1 MNTLHIMIITGLSG
15 SGKSTA
21 MSALEDAGYY
31 CVDNMP
37 VLLFPKFL
45 ELPLK
50 SSPEIT
56 GLGFAMDLREKEF
69 INTYPD
75 VFEDLSTKGYD
86 FHIIFLEADEQV
98 LVRRFSQTRRQH
110 PLHSG
115 SQLVDSIRKEKEL
128 LADLRKRAD
137 KIIDTSHYD
146 VHTLKSV
153 IKGLA
158 QKNNDGAMKINIM
171 SFGFKYGLP
180 SESDLV
186 MDVRF
191 LKNPYFVPEL
201 KEFSGLN
208 PDVRN
213 YVLENKESPE
223 FLEQFLSLVNYLI
236 PLYKREGKSYLT
248 ISIGCTGGRHRSVV
262 VSSIL
267 FEHLS
272 KAEKNVT
279 LTHRDIGMEEPEN
292 KTK

>member
-50 SSPEIT
+50 SSPDIA

-69 INTYPD
+69 INSYPE
-75 VFEDLSTKGYD
+75 VFEDLTRKGYD
-86 FHIIFLEADEQV
+86 FSIIFLEADEQV

-115 SQLVDSIRKEKEL
+115 SQLIESIRKEKTL
-128 LADLRKRAD
+128 LEDLRKRAD
-137 KIIDTSHYD
+137 KIIDTSRYD

-153 IKGLA
+153 IKSLA
-158 QKNNDGAMKINIM
+158 SKSTSGSMKISIM

-191 LKNPYFVPEL
+191 LNNPYFVPEL
-201 KEFSGLN
+201 KDFSGLN
-208 PDVRN
+208 PDVRHF
-213 YVLENKESPE
+213 VLENKETPK
-223 FLEQFLSLVNYLI
+223 FLNQFLSLVDYLI

-248 ISIGCTGGRHRSVV
+248 MSIGCTGGRHRSVV
-262 VSSIL
+262 ISSVL

-272 KAEKNVT
+272 KTENNVT
-279 LTHRDIGMEEPEN
+279 LTHRDMGMEEPDQQ
-292 KTK
+292 KK

>member
-1 MNTLHIMIITGLSG
+1 MIITGLSG

-37 VLLFPKFL
+37 ALLFPKFL

-50 SSPEIT
+50 SSPDIS
-56 GLGFAMDLREKEF
+56 GLGFAMDVREKEF
-69 INTYPD
+69 IKTYPA
-75 VFEDLSTKGYD
+75 VFEDLSQKGYEFD
-86 FHIIFLEADEQV
+86 IVFLEADEQA

-115 SQLVDSIRKEKEL
+115 DQLIDSIRKEKEL
-128 LADLRKRAD
+128 LSDLRKRAD
-137 KIIDTSHYD
+137 KVIDTSQFD

-153 IKGLA
+153 IKNLAEKSIKGLM
-158 QKNNDGAMKINIM
+158 QISIM
-171 SFGFKYGLP
+171 SFGFKYGIP
-180 SESDLV
+180 AESDLV

-201 KEFSGLN
+201 KAFSGLN
-208 PDVRN
+208 QDVRR
-213 YVLENKESPE
+213 YVLENEETPH
-223 FLEQFLSLVNYLI
+223 FLERFISFIDFLI

-248 ISIGCTGGRHRSVV
+248 IAIGCTGGRHRSVV
-262 VSSIL
+262 MANIVY
-267 FEHLS
+267 EHLS
-272 KAEKNVT
+272 KTEAKIS

-292 KTK
+292 NIK